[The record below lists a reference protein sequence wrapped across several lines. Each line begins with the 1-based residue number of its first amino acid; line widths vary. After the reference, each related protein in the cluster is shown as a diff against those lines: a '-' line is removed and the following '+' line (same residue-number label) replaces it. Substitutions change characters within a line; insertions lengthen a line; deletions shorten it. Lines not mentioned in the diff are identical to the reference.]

1 MDDDGSAEVVHEG
14 ILHKLDGRLQQQTNV
29 FIILNSIIRPAE
41 MRIHVSSANPVS
53 VIWEQ
58 L

>member
-53 VIWEQ
+53 VI
-58 L
+58 